1 DATGPAT
8 PCPASP
14 TAPRAHAA
22 TAPAMIRPV
31 RRREGGVVPVPDA
44 PWEASATGALW
55 AARGRWVE

>member
-1 DATGPAT
+1 
-8 PCPASP
+8 
-14 TAPRAHAA
+14 
-22 TAPAMIRPV
+22 MIRPV